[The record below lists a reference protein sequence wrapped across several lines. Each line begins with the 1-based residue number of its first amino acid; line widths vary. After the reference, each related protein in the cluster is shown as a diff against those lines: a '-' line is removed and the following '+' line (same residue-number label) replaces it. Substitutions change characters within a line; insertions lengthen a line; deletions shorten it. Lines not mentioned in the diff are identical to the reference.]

1 MNCIQATFV
10 LKYPSHTVNTAHNRW
25 KVITVYMEIKK
36 SVSAYLASVYNSNV
50 SL

>member
-10 LKYPSHTVNTAHNRW
+10 LKYTVNTAHNRW

-36 SVSAYLASVYNSNV
+36 SVSAYLASVYNGSV